1 MLVMML
7 VMMLVL
13 MLMMMLVLMLMMI
26 LILMLMLTMQVV
38 EAKERWAQATNEAM
52 RR

>member
-1 MLVMML
+1 MLIS
-7 VMMLVL
+7 MLVL
-13 MLMMMLVLMLMMI
+13 MLMLTMI

-38 EAKERWAQATNEAM
+38 ESKERWAQATNEAM

>member
-1 MLVMML
+1 MLV
-7 VMMLVL
+7 
-13 MLMMMLVLMLMMI
+13 MMLVLMLMMI

-38 EAKERWAQATNEAM
+38 EAKEERWAQATNEAM